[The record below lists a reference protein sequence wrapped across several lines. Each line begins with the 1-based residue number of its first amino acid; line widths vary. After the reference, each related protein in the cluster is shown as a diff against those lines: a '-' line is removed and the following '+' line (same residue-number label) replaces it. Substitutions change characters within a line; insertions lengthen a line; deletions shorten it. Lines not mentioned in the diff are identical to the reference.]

1 MIIDTHAHVYLE
13 DFEEDAELIIQR
25 AIEENVSQI
34 LLPNIDMSS
43 VDSLLALCENYPQ
56 IYKPMMGLHPCYVKE
71 DFVDQLSQIKKYI
84 DRKDLVAIGEIGIDL
99 YWDKTFEKE
108 QVSAYRTQIEWARD
122 RDLPFVIHSRDSLD
136 LTISIV
142 EEMQDGN
149 LTGVF
154 HCFNGTLEQAQRIMD
169 VGFYMGIGG
178 VVTFK
183 NAGVDK
189 TVAQLPMEHLVV
201 ETDAPYLS
209 PVPHRGS
216 RNEPSYI
223 SKVVDKIAILKD
235 IAKEEVCKIT
245 TANAKKLFSLDD

>member
-13 DFEEDAELIIQR
+13 DFDEDADLIIQR
-25 AIEENVSQI
+25 AAEENIDQI
-34 LLPNIDMSS
+34 LLPNIDMTT
-43 VDSLLALCENYPQ
+43 VDRLLGLCDKHPKL
-56 IYKPMMGLHPCYVKE
+56 YKPMIGLHPCYVKE
-71 DFVDQLSQIKKYI
+71 DYQDQLKNLKGYL
-84 DRKDLVAIGEIGIDL
+84 DRDDIVAVGEIGIDL

-108 QVSAYRTQIEWARD
+108 QVEAYRTQIEWSRE
-122 RDLPFVIHSRDSLD
+122 RSLPFVIHSRESLD

-142 EEMQDGN
+142 EDMQDGN

-154 HCFNGTLEQAQRIMD
+154 HCFNGTVEQAQRIMD

-216 RNEPSYI
+216 RNEPSYVANVI
-223 SKVVDKIAILKD
+223 DKITELKEMD
-235 IAKEEVCKIT
+235 RDDVCRIT
-245 TANAKKLFSLDD
+245 TENARKLFSL

>member
-13 DFEEDAELIIQR
+13 DFDEDAQLIIERAEEED
-25 AIEENVSQI
+25 VKQI

-43 VDSLLALCENYPQ
+43 VDRLLSLCDKHPSL
-56 IYKPMMGLHPCYVKE
+56 YKPMIGLHPCYVKE
-71 DFVDQLSQIKKYI
+71 DYQSQLDQLKNYLERE
-84 DRKDLVAIGEIGIDL
+84 DVVAVGEIGIDL
-99 YWDKTFEKE
+99 YWDKTFKKE
-108 QVSAYRTQIEWARD
+108 QVEAYRTQIEWSREKK
-122 RDLPFVIHSRDSLD
+122 LPFVIHSRESLD

-149 LTGVF
+149 LKGVF
-154 HCFNGTLEQAQRIMD
+154 HCFNGTEEQAKRIMD
-169 VGFYMGIGG
+169 CGFFMGIGG

-189 TVAQLPMEHLVV
+189 TVAKLPMEYLVV

-216 RNEPSYI
+216 RNEPSYV
-223 SKVVDKIAILKD
+223 SKVVDKLAEVQKLD
-235 IAKEEVCKIT
+235 RSEVCRIT
-245 TANAKKLFSLDD
+245 TENAKKLFSL

>member
-13 DFEEDAELIIQR
+13 DFDEDANLIIER
-25 AIEENVSQI
+25 ANEEGIEQI

-43 VDSLLALCENYPQ
+43 IDRLLSLSDKHPTL
-56 IYKPMMGLHPCYVKE
+56 YKPMIGLHPCYVKE
-71 DFVDQLSQIKKYI
+71 DYQVQLDQLKGYL
-84 DRKDLVAIGEIGIDL
+84 DRKDIVAVGEIGIDL

-108 QVSAYRTQIEWARD
+108 QVDAYRTQIAWSKEMN
-122 RDLPFVIHSRDSLD
+122 LPFVIHSRESLD

-142 EEMQDGN
+142 EELQDGN
-149 LTGVF
+149 LKGVF
-154 HCFNGTLEQAQRIMD
+154 HCFNGTEDQSKRIMD

-189 TVAQLPMEHLVV
+189 TVANIPIEHLVV

-216 RNEPSYI
+216 RNEPSYV
-223 SKVVDKIAILKD
+223 SKVVDKIAEIKK
-235 IAKEEVCKIT
+235 IERSAVCEIT
-245 TANAKKLFSLDD
+245 SSNARALFSL

>member
-13 DFEEDAELIIQR
+13 DFDEDANLIIER
-25 AIEENVSQI
+25 AVTENVEQI

-43 VDSLLALCENYPQ
+43 VDRLLGLCDKNPQ
-56 IYKPMMGLHPCYVKE
+56 IYKPMIGLHPCYVKE
-71 DFVDQLSQIKKYI
+71 DYNDQLAQLKKYL
-84 DRKDLVAIGEIGIDL
+84 DREDIVAVGEIGIDL

-108 QVSAYRTQIEWARD
+108 QIQAYKTQIEWSKEKS
-122 RDLPFVIHSRDSLD
+122 LPFVIHSRESLD

-142 EEMQDGN
+142 EKMQDGH
-149 LTGVF
+149 LKGVF

-189 TVAQLPMEHLVV
+189 TVAKLPMEYLVV

-209 PVPHRGS
+209 PVPYRGS
-216 RNEPSYI
+216 RNEPSYV
-223 SKVVDKIAILKD
+223 SKVVDKIAEV
-235 IAKEEVCKIT
+235 KEMDRAEVCKLT
-245 TANAKKLFSLDD
+245 TENARKLFSL

>member
-13 DFEEDAELIIQR
+13 DFDEDAELIIER
-25 AIEENVSQI
+25 AKDEHIDHI

-43 VDSLLALCENYPQ
+43 VDRLLALSEKHPDLC
-56 IYKPMMGLHPCYVKE
+56 KPMIGLHPCYVKE
-71 DFVDQLSQIKKYI
+71 DYKDQLDLLSKYL
-84 DRKDLVAIGEIGIDL
+84 DREDLVAVGEIGIDL

-108 QVSAYRTQIEWARD
+108 QVEAYRTQIEWSRD
-122 RDLPFVIHSRDSLD
+122 KKLPFVIHSRESLD
-136 LTISIV
+136 QTISIV

-149 LTGVF
+149 LSGVF
-154 HCFNGTLEQAQRIMD
+154 HCFNGTIDQAKRIMD

-189 TVAQLPMEHLVV
+189 TVAQLPMEYLVV

-209 PVPHRGS
+209 PTPHRGS
-216 RNEPSYI
+216 RNEPAYVSRVI
-223 SKVVDKIAILKD
+223 DKITDLKD
-235 IAKEEVCKIT
+235 IDRSEVCKIT
-245 TANAKKLFSLDD
+245 TDNARKLFSL

>member
-13 DFEEDAELIIQR
+13 DFDEDADMIVAR
-25 AIEENVSQI
+25 AKQEDIDQI

-43 VDSLLALCENYPQ
+43 VERLLHLSEQHPSL
-56 IYKPMMGLHPCYVKE
+56 YKPMIGLHPCYVKE
-71 DFVDQLSQIKKYI
+71 DYATQLQNLEEYLN
-84 DRKDLVAIGEIGIDL
+84 RKDIVAIGEIGIDL
-99 YWDKTFEKE
+99 YWDKTFAQE
-108 QVSAYRTQIEWARD
+108 QEEAFRTQIEWSKERN
-122 RDLPFVIHSRDSLD
+122 LPIVIHSRESLD

-149 LTGVF
+149 LKGVF
-154 HCFNGTLEQAQRIMD
+154 HCFNGSVEQAQKIMSI
-169 VGFYMGIGG
+169 GFYMGIGG

-189 TVAQLPMEHLVV
+189 TVAKLPMDALVV

-216 RNEPSYI
+216 RNEPSYV
-223 SKVVDKIAILKD
+223 SKVVDKIAELKNMD
-235 IAKEEVCKIT
+235 REEVCNIT
-245 TANAKKLFSLDD
+245 TSNAKKLFSI